1 MGKTKGEAKE
11 MKKLKTIREN
21 WDNTTQSADKKPEK
35 YIKPDGKVG
44 IRMVPVKKEGA
55 MKRMATTQSNKT
67 DRMAASDKK
76 GLETYKKKP
85 VDENTEIVE
94 AQDPEME
101 KVKQLVRIGLMDK
114 KDMTKIVRALTLM
127 KDGKPVPQKERK
139 ILFDMLGELIGMIT
153 GDDAMFSKARKAVK
167 EEKDMSAMCCKNCG
181 DEFGKPKSEGCMYDA
196 YNAEGKNW
204 IKKESYSE
212 EVEQIDELTAAEL
225 KLINQMYDK
234 KGNLTPMGKKVMA
247 HGKSNSKL
255 TPKNRDANNARR
267 KEYNAYQKSKRNE
280 AVDVEEALERDGP
293 KKPDIFGPK
302 GSFGK
307 AASANP
313 NVQKY
318 MAKKAADNK
327 ARNKAMD
334 PGADKKGYGIGV
346 TDTNKADKKAKAKGT
361 SMMKRMAS
369 RGKMYKAGKMM

>member
-1 MGKTKGEAKE
+1 
-11 MKKLKTIREN
+11 
-21 WDNTTQSADKKPEK
+21 
-35 YIKPDGKVG
+35 
-44 IRMVPVKKEGA
+44 
-55 MKRMATTQSNKT
+55 
-67 DRMAASDKK
+67 
-76 GLETYKKKP
+76 
-85 VDENTEIVE
+85 
-94 AQDPEME
+94 
-101 KVKQLVRIGLMDK
+101 
-114 KDMTKIVRALTLM
+114 
-127 KDGKPVPQKERK
+127 
-139 ILFDMLGELIGMIT
+139 
-153 GDDAMFSKARKAVK
+153 
-167 EEKDMSAMCCKNCG
+167 
-181 DEFGKPKSEGCMYDA
+181 
-196 YNAEGKNW
+196 
-204 IKKESYSE
+204 
-212 EVEQIDELTAAEL
+212 
-225 KLINQMYDK
+225 
-234 KGNLTPMGKKVMA
+234 MGKKVMA

-334 PGADKKGYGIGV
+334 PGADKRGYGIGV